1 MTPIPEPG
9 LGTSGHEGETCVES
23 VIAALEAGY
32 RHVDTAQMYENERE
46 VGEGLARADVD
57 REDVFLATKV
67 HPSNLAGE
75 DVIETTAESL
85 ERLGVEYV
93 DLLYVHWPIDTYD
106 PEETLPAFDEVRDR
120 GWTRNVGVSNFT
132 PDLLEEAI
140 EILDAPVL
148 ANQVEVHP
156 WLQQDELVSHSR
168 SHDVTTVAYCP
179 LAQGDVVDSDVL
191 IEIGHRNDATPA
203 QVTMAWFAGR
213 DDVVAIPKA
222 TGDHIVENL
231 DGHGIK
237 LEAADVSLI
246 EDLDDGR
253 RLIDPDDAAWNR

>member
-1 MTPIPEPG
+1 MTAIPEPG
-9 LGTSGHEGETCVES
+9 FGTSGHEGETCVES
-23 VIAALEAGY
+23 VVAALEAGY

-57 REDVFLATKV
+57 RDDVFLATKV

-85 ERLGVEYV
+85 ERLDVEYV
-93 DLLYVHWPIDTYD
+93 DLLYVHWPIDAYD

-132 PDLLEEAI
+132 PDLLDEAI
-140 EILDAPVL
+140 EILDAPIL
-148 ANQVEVHP
+148 ANQVEIHP
-156 WLQQDELVSHSR
+156 WIQQDELVSHGR

-191 IEIGHRNDATPA
+191 IEIGDQYDVTPA
-203 QVTMAWFAGR
+203 QVTMAWFEGR
-213 DDVVAIPKA
+213 EDVVAIPKA
-222 TGDHIVENL
+222 TGDHVVENL
-231 DGHGIK
+231 DGHGIE
-237 LEAADVSLI
+237 LEPADVSLI
-246 EDLDDGR
+246 EDLDEGR